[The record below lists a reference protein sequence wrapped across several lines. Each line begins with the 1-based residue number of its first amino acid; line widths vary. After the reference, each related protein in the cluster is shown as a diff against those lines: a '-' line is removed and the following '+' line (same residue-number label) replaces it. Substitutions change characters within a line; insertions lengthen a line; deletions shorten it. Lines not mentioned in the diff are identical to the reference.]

1 MKNNIKRLNFVWLTA
16 LMVLLSGCSTTLVAP
31 YDPQIRMMLVRSSV
45 EIEDFWQQMQQTPV
59 AERQYSHFSE
69 RYQKIN
75 IDLKVLLK
83 LSQMRANNEDSATQV
98 ENLLTLWQ
106 QDIDKHKQKDSFKDF
121 LLKRRV
127 KEYQRMFS
135 AMLVAEDA
143 KKM

>member
-1 MKNNIKRLNFVWLTA
+1 MKHSIKYLNLVWLMGL
-16 LMVLLSGCSTTLVAP
+16 LMVLNGCSTTLVAP
-31 YDPQIRMMLVRSSV
+31 YDPQIRMLLVRSSV
-45 EIEDFWQQMQQTPV
+45 EIEEFWLQMQQTPV
-59 AERQYSHFSE
+59 AERQFSHFSQY
-69 RYQKIN
+69 YQKID

-83 LSQMRANNEDSATQV
+83 LNQMRANNEDSTKQV
-98 ENLLTLWQ
+98 ENLLALWQ

-135 AMLVAEDA
+135 AMLVAENA